1 MSYPPRSTPPRSD
14 SLHRSQRSNQSPAPA
29 YQLQDVPL
37 STSTSRNNSSRNLP
51 AGAGMPLT
59 TSHRAQQ
66 TPNNGGTNTSARDYA
81 AYDTHETDPLTAG
94 SPDMAFSDAPYAGT
108 GGATAV
114 HGHAGSL
121 DLTDAYVHTAAD
133 DDNDAYHGMR
143 TEPSMAT
150 INSTSPLQPIR
161 PGAAVQMHSSVPIK
175 QTPTTAA
182 AAAAGSANN
191 SRPASILN
199 EKHQGSGYR
208 SPRARSR
215 DRLGNWSGPAGFGN
229 SPYGPLGNGNGG
241 HSAPG
246 SGLQSANS
254 SNPNLLF
261 AEGDWVP
268 PPSNKFAKFVFAIYD
283 SSFIVRW
290 IIYIIPVLALLWIP
304 AIVQFTA
311 APNGTIW
318 TVPLLWWSIWLSVVW
333 VGWWG
338 AALASRLV
346 PKLLQYT
353 IGVIAPELNHYIL
366 YVKAIRFYVGAAAWA
381 LVNWISFLP
390 VVRSRATGSSSNN
403 TLSLITQGL
412 FGIWLCLAILL
423 IEKLC
428 IQVIAHNFHKKSY
441 EDRIKEQKF
450 QVRALAALYA
460 NTRDIG
466 RSDTLDGGINPTR
479 PKNKRQHSD
488 PTLLVKSALKG
499 VKKAAQTATTVIG
512 TVASEIAGENVLKP
526 NSAPSMVIQ
535 ALQSSKKS
543 KHLARRIFYSF
554 CPSYRTSLVLA
565 DVSRCFPDRETA
577 DRAFAM
583 FDRDGNGDA
592 TLEEMELAVVDCH
605 RERLALSRSMRDID
619 SAVGRLDNI
628 IMSIWWIVSA
638 LIMAGLLNAS
648 FNTMITSAGTLILG
662 LSWLIGTTAQ
672 EILASIIFLFIKHAY
687 DVGDRVDIDGA
698 SYTVLEMQLLSSVF
712 KRIDGTVVQA
722 PHSILNTK
730 FINNIRRSGAIWE
743 PFVFD
748 VAFDTPFE
756 KIEALRERMLE
767 FLEVE
772 RRDFLPQCDITV
784 KDFEGQGKTTLSAN
798 IMYRSNW
805 QNGTLKAQRRN
816 KWICAMKLAMAS
828 LQIYGPGGVGD
839 PAPPPADVTR
849 TTSVPWEEA
858 KHLFEPASTTTDD
871 KKGDEVVQSP
881 VSAEAPTR
889 GDVLRSGRAIQLSDP
904 NEVFEDE
911 AGPFDD
917 DRRGREQ
924 AREARRRAGNAAV
937 SAQSRI

>member
-1 MSYPPRSTPPRSD
+1 MATAHGTAATLS
-14 SLHRSQRSNQSPAPA
+14 SQRQ
-29 YQLQDVPL
+29 QLGGGVA
-37 STSTSRNNSSRNLP
+37 SLP
-51 AGAGMPLT
+51 AGARQAT
-59 TSHRAQQ
+59 
-66 TPNNGGTNTSARDYA
+66 GGTNNTTNSNSAVSRDYA
-81 AYDTHETDPLTAG
+81 YTETDPLTANYTR
-94 SPDMAFSDAPYAGT
+94 SPDLAFSDAPYLSHDANG
-108 GGATAV
+108 
-114 HGHAGSL
+114 HGGSL
-121 DLTDAYVHTAAD
+121 DLTDAYVNMNDEDAQ
-133 DDNDAYHGMR
+133 DDNDVGQQQHQTMR

-150 INSTSPLQPIR
+150 IDSRSPLQPIR
-161 PGAAVQMHSSVPIK
+161 PGAALQLNNSQATVKPSQAPRS
-175 QTPTTAA
+175 AA
-182 AAAAGSANN
+182 N
-191 SRPASILN
+191 SRPASIMN
-199 EKHQGSGYR
+199 EKTPGGYR
-208 SPRARSR
+208 SPRARSH
-215 DRLGNWSGPAGFGN
+215 DRNGSGLGNWSGPAGLGN
-229 SPYGPLGNGNGG
+229 SPYGPLGNTPY
-241 HSAPG
+241 SQPG

-268 PPSNKFAKFVFAIYD
+268 PPTNKFAKLIFKIYD
-283 SSFIVRW
+283 SSFLVRW
-290 IIYIIPVLALLWIP
+290 IIYIIPILALLWIP
-304 AIVQFTA
+304 GIVQFTA
-311 APNGTIW
+311 APDATVW
-318 TVPLLWWSIWLSVVW
+318 TVPLFWWSIWLTVVW
-333 VGWWG
+333 CGWWG
-338 AALASRLV
+338 AALAARLA
-346 PKLLQYT
+346 PKLLQWT
-353 IGVIAPELNHYIL
+353 IGVVAPELNHYIL

-390 VVRSRATGSSSNN
+390 LIRSRATGSSSNN

-423 IEKLC
+423 IEKLV

-441 EDRIKEQKF
+441 EDRITEQKF
-450 QVRALAALYA
+450 QIRALAALYA
-460 NTRDIG
+460 NTRDLG
-466 RSDTLDGGINPTR
+466 RSDTLDGGVNPTR
-479 PKNKRQHSD
+479 PKNRRQHSD
-488 PTLLVKSALKG
+488 PALLVKSALKG

-543 KHLARRIFYSF
+543 KYLARRIFYSF

-565 DVSRCFPDRETA
+565 DVSRCFPDRDTA

-592 TLEEMELAVVDCH
+592 TLQELELSLMDVH

-687 DVGDRVDIDGA
+687 DVGDRVDIDGV

-743 PFVFD
+743 LFTFD

-756 KIEALRERMLE
+756 KISALRDLMIE

-784 KDFEGQGKTTLSAN
+784 QNFEGQGKTTLSAN

-816 KWICAMKLAMAS
+816 KWVSALKGALAT
-828 LQIYGPGGVGD
+828 LQIYGPGGAGD
-839 PAPPPADVTR
+839 PAPAPADITR
-849 TTSVPWEEA
+849 TTTVPWDEA
-858 KHLFEPASTTTDD
+858 KPLFEPKKEDSAAAGAGGGADIGRVASP
-871 KKGDEVVQSP
+871 GSSEV
-881 VSAEAPTR
+881 PTR
-889 GDVLRSGRAIQLSDP
+889 GDVLQSGRTIQLSDP
-904 NEVFEDE
+904 REVVEDE

-917 DRRGREQ
+917 ERRDKED
-924 AREARRRAGNAAV
+924 AKEARRRAGNAAV

>member
-14 SLHRSQRSNQSPAPA
+14 SLQRSQRSGATSSSSQSPAPA
-29 YQLQDVPL
+29 YQLQDLPL
-37 STSTSRNNSSRNLP
+37 TSSTTNNSSRQRLP
-51 AGAGMPLT
+51 AGAGASVAAHAP
-59 TSHRAQQ
+59 
-66 TPNNGGTNTSARDYA
+66 NGGTTSSRDYA
-81 AYDTHETDPLTAG
+81 YDETDPLTAG
-94 SPDMAFSDAPYAGT
+94 YGTQSPDMAFSDAPYTSGH
-108 GGATAV
+108 

-121 DLTDAYVHTAAD
+121 DLTDAYIHTQDATQ

-150 INSTSPLQPIR
+150 IDSSSPLQPIR
-161 PGAAVQMHSSVPIK
+161 PGAAVQMHSSVPMTSK
-175 QTPTTAA
+175 PLSAAAQSSA
-182 AAAAGSANN
+182 AAAAGGANSANN
-191 SRPASILN
+191 SRPSSILN
-199 EKHQGSGYR
+199 EKQGGYR

-229 SPYGPLGNGNGG
+229 SPYGPLGNGG
-241 HSAPG
+241 STPG

-268 PPSNKFAKFVFAIYD
+268 PPTNKFAKLVFAIYD

-304 AIVQFTA
+304 AIIQFTA

-338 AALASRLV
+338 AALASRIV

-390 VVRSRATGSSSNN
+390 VVRSRATASTSNN

-428 IQVIAHNFHKKSY
+428 IQIIAHNFHKKSY
-441 EDRIKEQKF
+441 EDRITEQKF

-460 NTRDIG
+460 NTRDLG
-466 RSDTLDGGINPTR
+466 RTDTLDGGINPTR

-565 DVSRCFPDRETA
+565 DVSRCFPDRDTA

-592 TLEEMELAVVDCH
+592 TLEEIELSVVDCH

-628 IMSIWWIVSA
+628 IMSVWWIVSA

-687 DVGDRVDIDGA
+687 DVGDRVDIDGN

-784 KDFEGQGKTTLSAN
+784 QNFEGQGKTTLSAN

-828 LQIYGPGGVGD
+828 LQIYGPGGAGD
-839 PAPPPADVTR
+839 PAPAPADITR
-849 TTSVPWEEA
+849 TTTVPWNEA
-858 KHLFEPASTTTDD
+858 KHLFEPAD
-871 KKGDEVVQSP
+871 KKDDGTVADETVKSP

-917 DRRGREQ
+917 ARRGREQ